1 MSNKKNDMT
10 SIFQQELDAELL
22 KSERRRTVILIGL
35 FTFAIAYR
43 VIDMYVFK
51 QDALTE
57 SAQSF
62 STTWMF
68 PIAVLVFESLSFL
81 YITRRLRSDNKH
93 IPLVAQYMN
102 VLFEICLPSL
112 IILFVARQHPDF
124 DVLQSPAVYI
134 YFVFIILSTLRL
146 NFGLSFTCGLLAAVW
161 CLAFALMKN
170 HFYSTDA
177 ARCMVI
183 LLSGTA
189 AGLVGMQ
196 IRKGI
201 NNSAFVAERQQQIAN
216 LFGQQVSKEV
226 AEKMLENDGKIESSR
241 MNVAVMF
248 IDIRNFSAYVADKRP
263 EEIVQYQNSFFSIV
277 IDSIETHKGIVN
289 QFLGDGCM
297 ITFGA
302 PLALDNPSR
311 NAVEAA
317 MEILG
322 SLETRIGEGKI
333 APTRIGIGIHTGEA
347 VTGNIG
353 TLHRQQYS
361 ITGNVVILA
370 TRIEQLNKEFHSQV
384 LVSEDVYQSVGQ
396 QHSTA
401 QRFADVLMKGWHR
414 PMNVYKLA

>member
-1 MSNKKNDMT
+1 MT
-10 SIFQQELDAELL
+10 SIFQQELDTELL

-35 FTFAIAYR
+35 FTFAIGYR
-43 VIDMYVFK
+43 VVDMYIFN
-51 QDALTE
+51 QDVPSE
-57 SAQSF
+57 SVQSF
-62 STTWMF
+62 SSTWMF
-68 PIAVLVFESLSFL
+68 PIAVLMFETLSFL
-81 YITRRLRSDNKH
+81 YISKRLRSANKH
-93 IPLVAQYMN
+93 IPRIAQYMN

-112 IILFVARQHPDF
+112 IVLFVAKQHPDF
-124 DVLQSPAVYI
+124 NVSQSPAMYI

-146 NFGLSFTCGLLAAVW
+146 NFWLSFTCGLLAAGW
-161 CLAFALMKN
+161 CLVFGLMKEN
-170 HFYSTDA
+170 FYSTDA
-177 ARCMVI
+177 ARCMII
-183 LLSGTA
+183 LLSGVA

-196 IRKGI
+196 IRKGV
-201 NNSAFVAERQQQIAN
+201 NNSVLVAERQQRIAN

-248 IDIRNFSAYVADKRP
+248 IDIRNFSGYVADKRP

-277 IDSIETHKGIVN
+277 IDAIESHKGIVN

-302 PLALDNPSR
+302 PLPLENPSH

-317 MEILG
+317 LEILQR
-322 SLETRIGEGKI
+322 LEARIGEGKI

-370 TRIEQLNKEFHSQV
+370 TRIEQLNKEFQSQV

-396 QHSTA
+396 HHSTA
-401 QRFADVLMKGWHR
+401 QRFADVLM
-414 PMNVYKLA
+414 